1 MDTQR
6 WTRRQVLVGGVIGMA
21 GLVAPREA
29 ARAQSRPA
37 PPAAAAGTLKIGG
50 DLMVNRMGF
59 GAMRITGPGIWGE
72 PKDAAEARRVLRRAV
87 ELGVDF
93 VDTADAYGPEVSERL
108 IAEALHP
115 YPQGL
120 VIATKGGLVRPGPSS
135 WVPDGRPEHLREAC
149 EASLKRLQL
158 ARIDLYQFHHIDPK
172 VPLEDS
178 IGELARLQ
186 KDGKIRHLGVSNFT
200 VEELARARRVTPIV
214 SVQNRYNIA
223 DRASADVLAVCER
236 EGLAFIPW
244 APIARGSSDTLESS
258 AASKAL
264 DALAKAHGV
273 SVFQAAI
280 AWLLAKSPA
289 MLPIPGTSSV
299 AHLEEDVAAARIKL
313 SASELAALG

>member
-6 WTRRQVLVGGVIGMA
+6 WTRRRVLVGGVIGMA

-29 ARAQSRPA
+29 ARARSRPA
-37 PPAAAAGTLKIGG
+37 PPAAAAGTLRIGG

-120 VIATKGGLVRPGPSS
+120 VIATKGGLVRPGPSE

-149 EASLKRLQL
+149 EASLKRLKL
-158 ARIDLYQFHHIDPK
+158 ARIDLYQFHRLDPK

-223 DRASADVLAVCER
+223 DRASADVLAVCEH

-313 SASELAALG
+313 SASELAALA

>member
-1 MDTQR
+1 MSGGR
-6 WTRRQVLVGGVIGMA
+6 LTRRQVVAGSIVGMA
-21 GLVAPREA
+21 SLIAPRGA
-29 ARAQSRPA
+29 AEVGATA
-37 PPAAAAGTLKIGG
+37 TAAAAGTLTLGG
-50 DLMVNRMGF
+50 DLVVNRMGF

-72 PKDAAEARRVLRRAV
+72 PKDPAEAHRVLRRAV
-87 ELGVDF
+87 ELGVNF
-93 VDTADAYGPEVSERL
+93 IDTADAYGPEVSERL

-120 VIATKGGLVRPGPSS
+120 VIATKGGLVRPGPSQ

-149 EASLKRLQL
+149 EASLKRLKL
-158 ARIDLYQFHHIDPK
+158 SRIDLYQFHRIDPK

-186 KDGKIRHLGVSNFT
+186 KEGKIRHVGVSNFD
-200 VEELARARRVTPIV
+200 VAELARARRVTPIV

-223 DRASADVLAVCER
+223 DRSSADVLALCEH

-244 APIARGSSDTLESS
+244 APIARGSSDTLEGN

-264 DALAKAHGV
+264 DAIAHAHGV

-280 AWLLAKSPA
+280 AWLLATPA

-299 AHLEEDVAAARIKL
+299 AHLEEDVAAAGIKL
-313 SASELAALG
+313 SATELAAIG

>member
-1 MDTQR
+1 
-6 WTRRQVLVGGVIGMA
+6 
-21 GLVAPREA
+21 
-29 ARAQSRPA
+29 
-37 PPAAAAGTLKIGG
+37 
-50 DLMVNRMGF
+50 MVNRMGF
-59 GAMRITGPGIWGE
+59 GAMRITGSGIWGE

-93 VDTADAYGPEVSERL
+93 IDTADAYGPEVSERL

-135 WVPDGRPEHLREAC
+135 WVPDGRPQHLREAC

-186 KDGKIRHLGVSNFT
+186 KEGKIRHLGVSNFT
-200 VEELARARRVTPIV
+200 VEEFARARRVTPIV

-223 DRASADVLAVCER
+223 DRTSADVLAVCER

-244 APIARGSSDTLESS
+244 APIARGSPDILESS

-299 AHLEEDVAAARIKL
+299 AHLEEDVAAARIRL